1 MLSQKLIA
9 LSLVGAE
16 WVLWL
21 LVALSAL
28 ALAVVVDRLVLFAR
42 TRERITELE
51 PVLSSALTRGDLCSA
66 REVVEQD
73 SFVRNVLRAG
83 LEQIARGS
91 RDPGTVE
98 QAMLGATA
106 RERARYEARLTPL
119 GTIGNAA
126 PFLGLFGT
134 VLGIVQAFYQMGQ
147 FGATAAAG
155 NKVIM
160 TAIGEALVTTGL
172 GIMVA
177 IPAVAAFNWARSS
190 IASRL
195 KHAEALMRALLSGM
209 TNITCVEAAVGAGDE
224 VSGVP
229 RAAKAAGAGDER

>member
-1 MLSQKLIA
+1 MLSQKLIG
-9 LSLVGAE
+9 LSLLGAE

-21 LVALSAL
+21 LVGLSVL
-28 ALAVVVDRLVLFAR
+28 ALAVVIDRLVLFLR
-42 TRERITELE
+42 TREDIPGLE
-51 PVLSSALTRGDLCSA
+51 PVLTKALASGDLCSA
-66 REVVEQD
+66 QQAVAHD

-83 LEQIARGS
+83 LDQIANGN

-106 RERARYEARLTPL
+106 RERARYEKRLTPL
-119 GTIGNAA
+119 GTIGNSA

-134 VLGIVQAFYQMGQ
+134 VLGIVQAFYQMGK

-155 NKVIM
+155 NQVIM

-195 KHAEALMRALLSGM
+195 KHTEAFMRALLSGM
-209 TNITCVEAAVGAGDE
+209 SNVTCIKPSESQA
-224 VSGVP
+224 
-229 RAAKAAGAGDER
+229 

>member
-66 REVVEQD
+66 REV
-73 SFVRNVLRAG
+73 
-83 LEQIARGS
+83 
-91 RDPGTVE
+91 VE

>member
-1 MLSQKLIA
+1 MLSQKLIE
-9 LSLVGAE
+9 LSMAGAE

-21 LVALSAL
+21 LVALSVA
-28 ALAVVVDRLVLFAR
+28 AAAVVIDRMILFAR
-42 TRERITELE
+42 TRERIPALE
-51 PVLSSALTRGDLCSA
+51 PVLSRALAGGDLEAA
-66 REVVEQD
+66 RQAVAGD
-73 SFVRNVLRAG
+73 SFVRNVIRAG
-83 LEQIARGS
+83 IDQVARGGK
-91 RDPGTVE
+91 DPGAVE
-98 QAMLGATA
+98 QAMMGATA
-106 RERARYEARLTPL
+106 RERARYETRLTPL

-147 FGATAAAG
+147 FGATEAAG

-177 IPAVAAFNWARSS
+177 IPAVAAFNWAKSS

-195 KHAEALMRALLSGM
+195 KHAESLMRALLSGLSNLGCLEQEDQD
-209 TNITCVEAAVGAGDE
+209 T
-224 VSGVP
+224 
-229 RAAKAAGAGDER
+229 KARG

>member
-1 MLSQKLIA
+1 MLSQKLIG
-9 LSLVGAE
+9 LSLMGAE

-21 LVALSAL
+21 LVGLSIL
-28 ALAVVVDRLVLFAR
+28 ALAVVIDRLVLFIR
-42 TRERITELE
+42 TREDITRLE
-51 PVLSSALTRGDLCSA
+51 PVLTGALSSGDLCSA
-66 REVVEQD
+66 REAVTSD

-83 LEQIARGS
+83 IEQIARGN
-91 RDPGTVE
+91 RDAGTVE

-106 RERARYEARLTPL
+106 RERARFERWLTPL
-119 GTIGNAA
+119 GTIGNSA

-134 VLGIVQAFYQMGQ
+134 VLGIVQAFYQMGK

-155 NKVIM
+155 NQVIM

-190 IASRL
+190 ISSRL
-195 KHAEALMRALLSGM
+195 KHTEAFMRALLSGM
-209 TNITCVEAAVGAGDE
+209 GNVTCVESDAPAGSE
-224 VSGVP
+224 G
-229 RAAKAAGAGDER
+229 